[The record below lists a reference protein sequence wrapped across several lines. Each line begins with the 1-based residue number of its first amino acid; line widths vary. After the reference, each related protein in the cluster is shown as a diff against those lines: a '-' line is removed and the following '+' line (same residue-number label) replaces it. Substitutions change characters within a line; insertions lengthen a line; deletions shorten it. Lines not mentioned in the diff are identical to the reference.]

1 MNILD
6 VAKTEV
12 GYVEGANN
20 ANKYS
25 AALKLPNESWCADF
39 VTYCAVEAGQS
50 KAVLHSPSCIA
61 WEKWA
66 IAHNLCVP
74 VESLRANDIVLF
86 DFNGSKTSQHIGIV
100 ESYNPKTKTAI
111 TIEGNTSPSG
121 AGSQANGDGVYRKT
135 RLAKFIRAA
144 IRPKWSA

>member
-6 VAKTEV
+6 IAVKEI

-39 VTYCAVEAGQS
+39 VTYCAIEAGQS
-50 KAVLHSPSCIA
+50 KAVVHSSYCPS

-66 IAHNLCVP
+66 TTNKLCIP
-74 VESLRANDIVLF
+74 VESLRANDLVLF
-86 DFNGSKTSQHIGIV
+86 DFNGSKTAQHIGIV
-100 ESYNPKTKTAI
+100 ESYNPKTKTAV
-111 TIEGNTSPSG
+111 TIEGNTSSG
-121 AGSQANGDGVYRKT
+121 SGSQANGDGVYRKK
-135 RLAKFIRAA
+135 REIKFIRAA
-144 IRPKWSA
+144 IRPKWSN